1 MKFLFIMISFILL
14 FGHNYK
20 VIAQADTVLV
30 TVDGVIQ
37 ELEEKNL
44 DLNALKKGFEYY
56 EGLKRQAGIFA
67 NPEFSFEYNLFNP
80 TTRRWMSTSAETQY
94 ALQVMQLFETA
105 GKRSKRIKSAQY
117 VLESRKLEYELLK
130 KEYIR
135 LVKEL
140 LNRQY
145 YNLLKLEIYD
155 SGIESLGETVESM
168 DRMYDM
174 GIISL
179 SELLRI
185 KSLLFK
191 LVDERKEIS
200 NELNEYQQHIKFMIS
215 DDANQFLRPSSASLN
230 SQSIAQIDIDER
242 AILERI
248 DRFSP
253 MIQYYASTLNISTS
267 ELELQQSHA
276 YPDFKLGVAFDK
288 YGSIGENYAAVQLEM
303 DLPFFDRNQGMIE
316 AQRAAT
322 EADRIAFESLRRQI
336 VNETNATITKFSN
349 TRNAFGTL
357 SGFLS
362 GNTQELLSN
371 IIDNYRKRNISA
383 VEFTDL
389 YETFNDNIIQLLN
402 LEMEMLNY
410 IEMIN
415 FQTDNYFN

>member
-1 MKFLFIMISFILL
+1 MKFLFILISFILL
-14 FGHNYK
+14 FGLNYS
-20 VIAQADTVLV
+20 VIAQTDTVLV
-30 TVDGVIQ
+30 TVGDVIQ
-37 ELEEKNL
+37 QLDDKNL
-44 DLNALKKGFEYY
+44 DLNALKKGIEYY

-67 NPEFSFEYNLFNP
+67 NPELSFEYNLFNP
-80 TTRRWMSTSAETQY
+80 TTKRWMSTSSETQY

-105 GKRSKRIKSAQY
+105 GKRSKRIKSAQFA
-117 VLESRKLEYELLK
+117 LNSKKLEYELLK
-130 KEYIR
+130 NEYIR

-145 YNLLKLEIYD
+145 YNLLKLDIYD
-155 SGIESLGETVESM
+155 NGIESLTETVESM

-174 GIISL
+174 GNISL

-200 NELNEYQQHIKFMIS
+200 NELNEYQRHIKFMIS
-215 DDANQFLRPSSASLN
+215 DEQNQFLKPSSASMN
-230 SQSIAQIDIDER
+230 SQSIAQIDIDESV
-242 AILERI
+242 ILERI
-248 DRFSP
+248 DKFSP
-253 MIQYYASTLNISTS
+253 IVQYYASTLNISAS
-267 ELELQQSHA
+267 ELELQRAKA
-276 YPDFKLGVAFDK
+276 YPDLKLGIAFDK

-303 DLPFFDRNQGMIE
+303 DLPFFDRNQGIID
-316 AQRAAT
+316 AQRAAA
-322 EADRIAFESLRRQI
+322 EADRIAFESLKRQI
-336 VNETNATITKFSN
+336 ASETSSIIAKFSN

>member
-200 NELNEYQQHIKFMIS
+200 NELNE
-215 DDANQFLRPSSASLN
+215 
-230 SQSIAQIDIDER
+230 
-242 AILERI
+242 
-248 DRFSP
+248 
-253 MIQYYASTLNISTS
+253 
-267 ELELQQSHA
+267 
-276 YPDFKLGVAFDK
+276 
-288 YGSIGENYAAVQLEM
+288 
-303 DLPFFDRNQGMIE
+303 
-316 AQRAAT
+316 
-322 EADRIAFESLRRQI
+322 
-336 VNETNATITKFSN
+336 
-349 TRNAFGTL
+349 
-357 SGFLS
+357 
-362 GNTQELLSN
+362 
-371 IIDNYRKRNISA
+371 
-383 VEFTDL
+383 
-389 YETFNDNIIQLLN
+389 
-402 LEMEMLNY
+402 
-410 IEMIN
+410 
-415 FQTDNYFN
+415 